1 MFRPK
6 KYIHFIQSLS
16 NGGCENMLLRLLPA
30 INNGQTQHIVITLR
44 EEGVLSREFISRGI
58 IVENVGQKN
67 FFDFFSYFRLVDL
80 IKKNQPAAIITYLF
94 RADLI
99 GRFFL
104 QFLYKQ
110 PVVSYLR
117 TTYNSDKMK
126 FLPARIFEIVS
137 KKIAKKYLANSQ
149 AIKDYYVNKFHV
161 QSEKITVIP
170 NGIDVSLYKDIKRNN
185 ELRRKLS
192 INDNDFVIICV
203 ANFHIYKGHKYLL
216 EAFEILYNS
225 KKNIHLLLVGEG
237 KEKDNLVEQI
247 KDYESK
253 KHIHF
258 LSRRNDVPE
267 LLKISNLFILATLFE
282 GMSNAIMEA
291 MASGIA
297 IIATDI
303 PENRQLI
310 KNNETGLLVSS
321 RNSQA
326 ISRAI
331 EKIIENGN
339 LKESLCKKA
348 QEKISSDYDLKIV
361 AEKFSKYLNDL

>member
-1 MFRPK
+1 
-6 KYIHFIQSLS
+6 
-16 NGGCENMLLRLLPA
+16 
-30 INNGQTQHIVITLR
+30 
-44 EEGVLSREFISRGI
+44 
-58 IVENVGQKN
+58 
-67 FFDFFSYFRLVDL
+67 
-80 IKKNQPAAIITYLF
+80 
-94 RADLI
+94 
-99 GRFFL
+99 
-104 QFLYKQ
+104 
-110 PVVSYLR
+110 
-117 TTYNSDKMK
+117 MK
-126 FLPARIFEIVS
+126 FLPAKIFEIVS

-216 EAFEILYNS
+216 EAFEIAFKN

-297 IIATDI
+297 VIATDI

-310 KNNETGLLVSS
+310 KDRETGILVP
-321 RNSQA
+321 Q
-326 ISRAI
+326 
-331 EKIIENGN
+331 KNG
-339 LKESLCKKA
+339 
-348 QEKISSDYDLKIV
+348 EKISEAIKILIENIDLKKKIEEKAREKILLDYDIQAI
-361 AEKFSKYLNDL
+361 AEKFSQFLDCL

>member
-149 AIKDYYVNKFHV
+149 TIKDYYVNKFHV

-170 NGIDVSLYKDIKRNN
+170 NGIDVSLYKDI
-185 ELRRKLS
+185 
-192 INDNDFVIICV
+192 
-203 ANFHIYKGHKYLL
+203 
-216 EAFEILYNS
+216 

-267 LLKISNLFILATLFE
+267 LLKISDLFILATLFE
-282 GMSNAIMEA
+282 GMSNAIMEE
-291 MASGIA
+291 MASGID